1 MKRKHG
7 FSSLPQAEE
16 GSRVSSARHTL
27 WLERYS
33 GTWVRNVLQYTTS
46 RVKNA
51 ARKNPGGMSSAS
63 INISA
68 GANNNWIGS
77 HQRASPARRLSDAAS
92 RPHSNAKASGEGCR
106 PERWA
111 LSRVSAN
118 AVNCSSAAVMEGGSF
133 LNKEVLA

>member
-1 MKRKHG
+1 MKRKPV
-7 FSSLPQAEE
+7 FAS
-16 GSRVSSARHTL
+16 GSKPSSARHTF

-33 GTWVRNVLQYTTS
+33 GTWVRKVLQYNAS
-46 RVKNA
+46 RMRNA
-51 ARKNPGGMSSAS
+51 ARKKPGGMFSAS

-68 GANNNWIGS
+68 GANNNWIGN
-77 HQRASPARRLSDAAS
+77 HQRASPARRLRDAAS

-106 PERWA
+106 PERRT

-118 AVNCSSAAVMEGGSF
+118 AVNCSSAAVIEGGSL